1 MEQRIKGTTGLM
13 ALIGS
18 PVGHS
23 GSPAMYNFS
32 FRYHNLDYAYMA
44 FDIKEDQVPAAL
56 DAIRLFKM
64 RGANVTMPCKNE
76 VAKHMDELS
85 PAARIIGA
93 VNTIVNEDG
102 KLVGHITD
110 GIGFVRNLK
119 EHGVDVKGKKMVVLG
134 AGGAATAIQV
144 QCALDGAES
153 ISIFN
158 PKDPFFARAESTAE
172 KLSKETPDCKVSV
185 FDLADEAKLKEEV
198 ANADILVN
206 ATLAGMKP
214 HEELTL
220 IKDKSM
226 FRPDLVVADVVY
238 NPAETRMVKEAKEAG
253 CKLAIGGKGMLLWQ
267 GAAAYKLYT
276 GLEMPTAEYQKFQ
289 EEKRK
294 QVIITQETKMKQK
307 TNKMLIFTSLAA
319 YFTYFI
325 HGIGASIL
333 GQYKPEFAAAWGA
346 KPLADGTLDVS
357 MVVSVIAALG
367 LGRLISL
374 PFSGPLSDKYGRKL
388 SGIIGVLC
396 YVAYFFGMAN
406 STSMAMGYAF
416 AVIGGI
422 ANSFL
427 DTCVSPTCM
436 EIYVNNPSVANL
448 FTKFSICL
456 SQFLLPFL
464 IGIVASANMSYKTI
478 FIVAGI
484 AILID
489 GILILIL
496 PFPAREKKVQA
507 KVDKKK
513 SGHKISPAAIAAIL
527 IGFTSSSTFMYG

>member
-1 MEQRIKGTTGLM
+1 
-13 ALIGS
+13 
-18 PVGHS
+18 
-23 GSPAMYNFS
+23 
-32 FRYHNLDYAYMA
+32 
-44 FDIKEDQVPAAL
+44 
-56 DAIRLFKM
+56 
-64 RGANVTMPCKNE
+64 
-76 VAKHMDELS
+76 
-85 PAARIIGA
+85 
-93 VNTIVNEDG
+93 
-102 KLVGHITD
+102 
-110 GIGFVRNLK
+110 
-119 EHGVDVKGKKMVVLG
+119 
-134 AGGAATAIQV
+134 
-144 QCALDGAES
+144 
-153 ISIFN
+153 
-158 PKDPFFARAESTAE
+158 
-172 KLSKETPDCKVSV
+172 
-185 FDLADEAKLKEEV
+185 
-198 ANADILVN
+198 
-206 ATLAGMKP
+206 
-214 HEELTL
+214 
-220 IKDKSM
+220 
-226 FRPDLVVADVVY
+226 
-238 NPAETRMVKEAKEAG
+238 
-253 CKLAIGGKGMLLWQ
+253 
-267 GAAAYKLYT
+267 
-276 GLEMPTAEYQKFQ
+276 
-289 EEKRK
+289 
-294 QVIITQETKMKQK
+294 MKQK

-527 IGFTSSSTFMYG
+527 IGFTSSSTFMLWLNCNQELARSYGMADPSKIQSLYALGTATAILATAAFIKKGLKEINVLILYPLISTIMLALCYFIQAPFICLVGGFVIGYAGAGGVLQLAVSTTAEFFPENKGTAT